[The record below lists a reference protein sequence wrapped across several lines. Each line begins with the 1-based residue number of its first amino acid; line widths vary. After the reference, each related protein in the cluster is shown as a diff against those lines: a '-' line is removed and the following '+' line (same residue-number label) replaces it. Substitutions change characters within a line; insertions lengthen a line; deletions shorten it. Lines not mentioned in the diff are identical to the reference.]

1 MQKLY
6 IMWKLRKRKWYLVIK
21 CKQSQLSPLE
31 YIYKFLSKNDIDIYN
46 MKVEENIN
54 KNNL

>member
-1 MQKLY
+1 MKIAKKKMISRY
-6 IMWKLRKRKWYLVIK
+6 KI